1 MHMRQYWALAGF
13 VGLCL
18 AVGGIAG
25 FATSQSVVDWYP
37 TLNKPAWTPPGWLF
51 GPVWTLLYVMMA
63 VAAWLVWRA
72 GDARQALG
80 IFALQLALNM
90 AWSFLFF
97 GAKSPISGLVCIVLL
112 WAAILATIVAFRR
125 KSSVAAALMLPY
137 LAWVS
142 FATALNGAIVAL
154 N

>member
-1 MHMRQYWALAGF
+1 MKQWLALAGF
-13 VGLCL
+13 VVLCL
-18 AVGGIAG
+18 AVGAIAG

-37 TLNKPAWTPPGWLF
+37 TLNKPSWTPPGWLF
-51 GPVWTLLYVMMA
+51 GPVWTVLYMMMG
-63 VAAWLVWRA
+63 VAAWLAWRA
-72 GDARQALG
+72 GDARAALG
-80 IFALQLALNM
+80 IFAVQLALNM

-97 GAKSPISGLVCIVLL
+97 GMKSPVSGLICIVLM
-112 WAAILATIVAFRR
+112 WIAIVATILAFRR
-125 KSSVAAALMLPY
+125 KSGLAALLMLPY